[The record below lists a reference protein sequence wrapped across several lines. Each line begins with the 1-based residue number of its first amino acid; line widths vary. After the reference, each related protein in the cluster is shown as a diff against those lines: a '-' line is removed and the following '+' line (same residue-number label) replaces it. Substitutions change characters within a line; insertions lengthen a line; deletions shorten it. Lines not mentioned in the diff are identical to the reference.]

1 MGINGSV
8 CCYNRTNIPNSDMK
22 VPDDLTGNGQN
33 SVDSEI
39 LKSINRIKDISNGFD
54 YILSGDYYLM
64 LFKVRSY
71 YNLIDKIVFELNS
84 NDIFVLLENIIN
96 WIKKT
101 ESVENKFINETKL
114 NIEYATKKIIQD
126 INIYHS
132 KNKTKIPKIIT
143 IECLGDLSIIAQ
155 YIKYKNNKGKDDK
168 YEKSFW
174 KEDNEE
180 KDIKNTIFKVS
191 YNLMKI
197 RDNVSNPSYNQSEN
211 NTESEKPNIEKL
223 NSLSNESSKLYN
235 NIEKFINEIN
245 ESLFK

>member
-1 MGINGSV
+1 MGINGLT
-8 CCYNRTNIPNSDMK
+8 CCYNKTNALNTEVKIVDNS
-22 VPDDLTGNGQN
+22 TGNFQN
-33 SVDSEI
+33 VGGSMLKDV
-39 LKSINRIKDISNGFD
+39 KSINDISLAFD
-54 YILSGDYYLM
+54 YIISGEYYL
-64 LFKVRSY
+64 LLSKITSAY
-71 YNLIDKIVFELNS
+71 ILIEKIVFELN
-84 NDIFVLLENIIN
+84 NDDIFVLIENIIN

-114 NIEYATKKIIQD
+114 NIEYGTKKIIQD

-143 IECLGDLSIIAQ
+143 IKCLGDLSIIAQ
-155 YIKYKNNKGKDDK
+155 YIKFKNNKGKDDK

-211 NTESEKPNIEKL
+211 NTESEKHNIEKL
-223 NSLSNESSKLYN
+223 NSLSNESSNLYN

>member
-1 MGINGSV
+1 MGVNGLS
-8 CCYNRTNIPNSDMK
+8 CCYNKTNALNTEVKIVDNS
-22 VPDDLTGNGQN
+22 TGNFQN
-33 SVDSEI
+33 VGGSMLKDV
-39 LKSINRIKDISNGFD
+39 KSINDISLAFD
-54 YILSGDYYLM
+54 YIISGEYYL
-64 LFKVRSY
+64 LLSKITSAY
-71 YNLIDKIVFELNS
+71 ILIDKIVTELN
-84 NDIFVLLENIIN
+84 NDDIFVLIENIIN

-101 ESVENKFINETKL
+101 ESLDNKIINEAKL
-114 NIEYATKKIIQD
+114 NIEYGTKKIIQD

-132 KNKTKIPKIIT
+132 QNKTKIPKIFSIK
-143 IECLGDLSIIAQ
+143 CLGDLSIIAQ
-155 YIKYKNNKGKDDK
+155 YIKFKNNNGKDNK

-180 KDIKNTIFKVS
+180 KDIKNTIYKVS

-197 RDNVSNPSYNQSEN
+197 RDNVSNPSCNQSEN